1 MSWGVCWLQE
11 LDMEMG
17 GVLKARL
24 LDKHMGAD
32 ERVYVFPCLKSCFKF
47 VCWVRGRI
55 GEAGLLVAA
64 SE

>member
-1 MSWGVCWLQE
+1 
-11 LDMEMG
+11 MEMR

-47 VCWVRGRI
+47 VCVG
-55 GEAGLLVAA
+55 
-64 SE
+64 